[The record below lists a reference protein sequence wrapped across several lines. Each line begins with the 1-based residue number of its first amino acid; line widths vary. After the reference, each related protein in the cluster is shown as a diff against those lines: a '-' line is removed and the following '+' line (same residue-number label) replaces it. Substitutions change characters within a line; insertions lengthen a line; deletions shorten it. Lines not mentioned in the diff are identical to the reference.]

1 MATGKAKI
9 SLIDKSRETNGF
21 GFYTPELNSGN
32 VAGYNGI
39 SAVLIDNIV
48 QAVQAVCLSVVK
60 SASVA
65 AFSEQLSVTPP
76 TDGEAQN
83 EKRLLVK
90 YSDTVTGFKGRME
103 IPGFDIG
110 THAQDGTDAIDYSA
124 GTMAALVTALEAGAV
139 SRLGNPITVYSCV
152 FVGRNS

>member
-9 SLIDKSRETNGF
+9 NFIDKSRETNGF
-21 GFYTPELNSGN
+21 GFYTPELNAGN
-32 VAGYNGI
+32 VADYNDI
-39 SAVLIDNIV
+39 SGTLINNIMT
-48 QAVQAVCLSVVK
+48 AAQAVCLSTLK
-60 SASVA
+60 GASVS
-65 AFSEQLSVTPP
+65 AFSENLVVTPP
-76 TDGEAQN
+76 SNGEAQN

-90 YSDTVTGFKGRME
+90 YADNVTGFKGRME

-110 THAQDGTDAIDYSA
+110 TYAQDGTDEISFAA
-124 GTMAALVTALEAGAV
+124 GAMAQLVAALEAGAV